1 MSTNQVP
8 ETGAGQPREPEFLN
22 KDGVAAML
30 NISKRSVDNMLARGE
45 LPHVRL
51 SKRCI
56 RFPRQAV
63 LDALAA
69 RTIGVR

>member
-1 MSTNQVP
+1 MQQQNDGS
-8 ETGAGQPREPEFLN
+8 GQAELLN
-22 KDGVAAML
+22 KRGVATL
-30 NISKRSVDNMLARGE
+30 LSLSPRTISGMLARGE

-63 LDALAA
+63 LDAMA
-69 RTIGVR
+69 RRTVGIQ